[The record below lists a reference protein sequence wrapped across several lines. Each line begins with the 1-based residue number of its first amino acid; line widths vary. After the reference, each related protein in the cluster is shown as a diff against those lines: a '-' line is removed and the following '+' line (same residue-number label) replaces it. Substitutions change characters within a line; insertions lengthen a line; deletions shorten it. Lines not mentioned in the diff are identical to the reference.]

1 MENAKGESA
10 LTNIIRTVSLGLI
23 ILAGGR
29 SSRMGRDKAAL
40 PWQGATLLTDLLL
53 RSQGVAFD
61 EIIVSANRPPDLSAL
76 PPELAARVRVVA
88 DDCQDCGPLGG
99 MEAAFRACT
108 CSYCLVLSVD
118 LPFYDF
124 SPVKQILPK
133 LAQMPPVDLF
143 LPISENRPQ
152 PLAAVYRRGP
162 ALEAVQAALN
172 AGKRRVLSIADALT
186 VRILDDEGTPILYEN
201 VNTPSAY
208 KAALAI
214 DANRRRTVPVISISA
229 ARSGDPVIS
238 ISAARSGEGKTSL
251 AVQVIAEL
259 TRRGYAVAYVKS
271 THHRLCREKRG
282 SDTDRAL
289 QAGAVQALLCGP
301 DDVAAGEGK
310 EDALLRLTQQ
320 TAADIAIV
328 ESRSHGLFPVIYID
342 GPEPPPMRP
351 EAITAVIG
359 RGSDDFFRYI
369 APEPIDCLCGYI
381 LYLTTS

>member
-1 MENAKGESA
+1 M
-10 LTNIIRTVSLGLI
+10 TNIVRTVSLGLI

-40 PWQGATLLTDLLL
+40 PRRGATLLTDLLL
-53 RSQGVAFD
+53 RSQAVAFD
-61 EIIVSANRPPDLSAL
+61 EIVVSANRPPDLSSI
-76 PPELAARVRVVA
+76 PPELAARVCVVA

-99 MEAAFRACT
+99 MEAAFRAST

-124 SPVKQILPK
+124 SPVKQLLPE
-133 LAQMPPVDLF
+133 LAQMPPIDLF
-143 LPISENRPQ
+143 LPMSESRPQ

-186 VRILDDEGTPILYEN
+186 VRILDDAGTPILYEN

-214 DANRRRTVPVISISA
+214 DANRRRAVPIVSLSA
-229 ARSGDPVIS
+229 ARSGD
-238 ISAARSGEGKTSL
+238 GKTSL

-271 THHRLCREKRG
+271 THHCRCREKKG

-289 QAGAVQALLCGP
+289 QSGAVQALLCGP

-310 EDALLRLTQQ
+310 EDALLRLAQQ
-320 TAADIAIV
+320 TTADVAIV
-328 ESRSHGLFPVIYID
+328 ESRSHGPFPVIYID

-359 RGSDDFFRYI
+359 RGSDPSFRYI
-369 APEPIDCLCGYI
+369 APEPIDCLCSYI

>member
-1 MENAKGESA
+1 MGNAKGESA
-10 LTNIIRTVSLGLI
+10 LTNIVRTVSLGLI

-29 SSRMGRDKAAL
+29 SSRMGRNKAAL
-40 PWQGATLLTDLLL
+40 PWRGATLLTDLLL

-61 EIIVSANRPPDLSAL
+61 EIIVSANRPPDLSSI

-88 DDCQDCGPLGG
+88 DDCQDCGPLSG

-124 SPVKQILPK
+124 SPVKRLLPE
-133 LAQMPPVDLF
+133 LAQMPPVNLF
-143 LPISENRPQ
+143 LPMSESRPQ

-186 VRILDDEGTPILYEN
+186 VRILDDAGAPILYEN

-214 DANRRRTVPVISISA
+214 DANRRRAVPIVSLSA
-229 ARSGDPVIS
+229 ARSGD
-238 ISAARSGEGKTSL
+238 GKTSL

-282 SDTDRAL
+282 SDTDRAM
-289 QAGAVQALLCGP
+289 QAGAIQALLCGP

-320 TAADIAIV
+320 TAADIAII
-328 ESRSHGLFPVIYID
+328 ESRSHGPFPVIYIN
-342 GPEPPPMRP
+342 GPEPPPIRLDNT
-351 EAITAVIG
+351 TAVIG
-359 RGSDDFFRYI
+359 RGSDPSFRYI
-369 APEPIDCLCGYI
+369 APDQINCLCGYI

>member
-1 MENAKGESA
+1 
-10 LTNIIRTVSLGLI
+10 
-23 ILAGGR
+23 
-29 SSRMGRDKAAL
+29 MGRDKAAL
-40 PWQGATLLTDLLL
+40 PWRGATLLTDLLL

-61 EIIVSANRPPDLSAL
+61 EIIVSANRTPDLSSLPPDL
-76 PPELAARVRVVA
+76 AACVRIVA

-124 SPVKQILPK
+124 SPVKRLLPE

-143 LPISENRPQ
+143 LPMSESRPQ

-172 AGKRRVLSIADALT
+172 AGNRRVLSIADKLA
-186 VRILDDEGTPILYEN
+186 VRILDDAGAPILYEN

-214 DANRRRTVPVISISA
+214 DANRRRAVPVVSL
-229 ARSGDPVIS
+229 
-238 ISAARSGEGKTSL
+238 SAARSGEGKTSL

-259 TRRGYAVAYVKS
+259 TRRGYAVSYVKS
-271 THHRLCREKRG
+271 THHSHCWEKRG
-282 SDTDRAL
+282 SDTDRAM
-289 QAGAVQALLCGP
+289 QAGAVQSILCGP
-301 DDVAAGEGK
+301 DDVAAGERK
-310 EDALLRLTQQ
+310 EDTLLRLAQQ

-328 ESRSHGLFPVIYID
+328 ESRCHGPFPVICID
-342 GPEPPPMRP
+342 GPEPPPMSP
-351 EAITAVIG
+351 DNITAVIG
-359 RGSDDFFRYI
+359 RGSDPSFRYI

>member
-1 MENAKGESA
+1 MGNAKGESA
-10 LTNIIRTVSLGLI
+10 LTNIVRTVSLGLI

-29 SSRMGRDKAAL
+29 SSRIGRDKAAL
-40 PWQGATLLTDLLL
+40 PWRGATLLTDLLL

-124 SPVKQILPK
+124 SPVKRLLPE
-133 LAQMPPVDLF
+133 LSQTSLVDLF
-143 LPISENRPQ
+143 LPMSENRPQ
-152 PLAAVYRRGP
+152 PLAAIYKREA
-162 ALEAVQAALN
+162 ALEAVQAALA

-186 VRILDDEGTPILYEN
+186 VCILDDAGAPILYEN

-208 KAALAI
+208 KTALAI
-214 DANRRRTVPVISISA
+214 DANRRRAVPVISLSA
-229 ARSGDPVIS
+229 ARSGD
-238 ISAARSGEGKTSL
+238 GKTSL

-271 THHRLCREKRG
+271 THHRRCREKIG
-282 SDTDRAL
+282 SDTDRAA
-289 QAGAVQALLCGP
+289 QAGAVQTLLCSP
-301 DDVAAGEGK
+301 DDMADGEGK
-310 EDALLRLTQQ
+310 EEALLRLAQQ
-320 TAADIAIV
+320 MAADVAIV
-328 ESRSHGLFPVIYID
+328 ESRSHGPFPVLYID
-342 GPEPPPMRP
+342 GPEPPPMHP
-351 EAITAVIG
+351 DHITAVIG
-359 RGSDDFFRYI
+359 RGGDPSFRYI
-369 APEPIDCLCGYI
+369 APERLDDLCSYI
-381 LYLTTS
+381 LYVTTS

>member
-1 MENAKGESA
+1 M
-10 LTNIIRTVSLGLI
+10 TDIIRTVSLGLI

-40 PWQGATLLTDLLL
+40 PWHGATLLTDLLL
-53 RSQGVAFD
+53 RSQAVAFD
-61 EIIVSANRPPDLSAL
+61 EIVVSANRPPDLSAL

-108 CSYCLVLSVD
+108 CSYCLVVSVD

-124 SPVKQILPK
+124 SPVKRLLLEISQRPTT
-133 LAQMPPVDLF
+133 DLF
-143 LPISENRPQ
+143 LPMSEGRPQ
-152 PLAAVYRRGP
+152 PLAAVYQRAQ
-162 ALEAVQAALN
+162 ALKAVQTALA
-172 AGKRRVLSIADALT
+172 AGKRRVLSIADVLT
-186 VRILDDEGTPILYEN
+186 VRILDDAGTPILYEN

-214 DANRRRTVPVISISA
+214 DANRRRAVPIVSL
-229 ARSGDPVIS
+229 
-238 ISAARSGEGKTSL
+238 SAARSGEGKTSL
-251 AVQVIAEL
+251 AAQVIAEL

-271 THHRLCREKRG
+271 THHRRCREKKG

-289 QAGAVQALLCGP
+289 QSGAVQALLCGP

-310 EDALLRLTQQ
+310 EDALLRLAQQ
-320 TAADIAIV
+320 TAADVAIV
-328 ESRSHGLFPVIYID
+328 ESRSHGPFPVIYIN
-342 GPEPPPMRP
+342 GPEPPPIRLDN
-351 EAITAVIG
+351 ITAVIG
-359 RGSDDFFRYI
+359 RGSNPSFRYI
-369 APEPIDCLCGYI
+369 ALEPIDCLCGYI

>member
-1 MENAKGESA
+1 MKNAKGESA
-10 LTNIIRTVSLGLI
+10 LTNTTRTVSLGLV

-29 SSRMGRDKAAL
+29 SSRMGRNKVSL
-40 PWQGATLLTDLLL
+40 PWRGATLLTDLLL
-53 RSQGVAFD
+53 RSQAVAFD

-76 PPELAARVRVVA
+76 PSDLADRICVVA

-124 SPVKQILPK
+124 SPVKRLLPE

-143 LPISENRPQ
+143 LPISESRPQ
-152 PLAAVYRRGP
+152 PLAAIYKREP
-162 ALEAVQAALN
+162 ALEAVQAALA
-172 AGKRRVLSIADALT
+172 AGKRRVLSIADKLA
-186 VRILDDEGTPILYEN
+186 VRILDDAGAPILYEN
-201 VNTPSAY
+201 INTPSAY
-208 KAALAI
+208 KDALAI
-214 DANRRRTVPVISISA
+214 DANRSRAVPVVA
-229 ARSGDPVIS
+229 

-271 THHRLCREKRG
+271 TDHRRCLEKRG

-301 DDVAAGEGK
+301 DDVAGGERK
-310 EDALLRLTQQ
+310 EDALLRLAQQ
-320 TAADIAIV
+320 TAADIAII
-328 ESRSHGLFPVIYID
+328 ESRSHGPFPVLYID

-351 EAITAVIG
+351 DHITAVIG
-359 RGSDDFFRYI
+359 CGGNPSFCYI
-369 APEPIDCLCGYI
+369 APAHIDSLCSYI

>member
-1 MENAKGESA
+1 MGNAKGESA
-10 LTNIIRTVSLGLI
+10 LINTVSAVSLGLI

-40 PWQGATLLTDLLL
+40 PWRGATLLTDLIQ

-61 EIIVSANRPPDLSAL
+61 EIVVSANRPPDLSAL
-76 PPELAARVRVVA
+76 PSELSSCVRVVA
-88 DDCQDCGPLGG
+88 DNYQGCGPLSG

-124 SPVKQILPK
+124 SPVKQILPE
-133 LAQMPPVDLF
+133 LAQMPQVDLF
-143 LPISENRPQ
+143 LPMSESRPQ
-152 PLAAVYRRGP
+152 PLAAIYRRGP

-186 VRILDDEGTPILYEN
+186 VRILDDAGAPILYEN

-214 DANRRRTVPVISISA
+214 DANRRRAVPIVSLSA
-229 ARSGDPVIS
+229 ARSGD
-238 ISAARSGEGKTSL
+238 GKTSL

-271 THHRLCREKRG
+271 THHRRCREKIG
-282 SDTDRAL
+282 SDTDRAA
-289 QAGAVQALLCGP
+289 QAGAVQTLLCSP
-301 DDVAAGEGK
+301 DDMADGEGK
-310 EDALLRLTQQ
+310 EEALLRLAQQ
-320 TAADIAIV
+320 MAADVAIV
-328 ESRSHGLFPVIYID
+328 ESRSHGPFPVLYID
-342 GPEPPPMRP
+342 GPEPPPMHP
-351 EAITAVIG
+351 DHITAVIG
-359 RGSDDFFRYI
+359 RGGDPSFRYI
-369 APEPIDCLCGYI
+369 APERLDDLCSYI
-381 LYLTTS
+381 LYVTTS

>member
-1 MENAKGESA
+1 M
-10 LTNIIRTVSLGLI
+10 TDIVRTASLGLV

-40 PWQGATLLTDLLL
+40 PWRGATLLTDLLL

-61 EIIVSANRPPDLSAL
+61 EIVVSANRPPDLSSL
-76 PPELAARVRVVA
+76 PPKLAACVRVVA

-124 SPVKQILPK
+124 SPVKHLLSE
-133 LAQMPPVDLF
+133 LATMPPVDLF
-143 LPISENRPQ
+143 LPMPESRPQ
-152 PLAAVYRRGP
+152 PLAAVYRRRP
-162 ALEAVQAALN
+162 ALEAVQATLN
-172 AGKRRVLSIADALT
+172 AGKRRVLSIAEALT
-186 VRILDDEGTPILYEN
+186 VRILDDTGTPILYEN
-201 VNTPSAY
+201 INTPSTY
-208 KAALAI
+208 KDALAI
-214 DANRRRTVPVISISA
+214 DANRRRAV
-229 ARSGDPVIS
+229 PVIS

-271 THHRLCREKRG
+271 TDHRRCREKRG
-282 SDTDRAL
+282 SDTDRAM

-301 DDVAAGEGK
+301 DDVAAGECK
-310 EDALLRLTQQ
+310 EDALLRLAQQ
-320 TAADIAIV
+320 TTADIAIV
-328 ESRSHGLFPVIYID
+328 ESRSHGPFPVLYID

-351 EAITAVIG
+351 AHITAVIG

-369 APEPIDCLCGYI
+369 APERIDCLCDYI

>member
-10 LTNIIRTVSLGLI
+10 LTNIVRTVSLGLI

-40 PWQGATLLTDLLL
+40 PWRDATLLTDLLL
-53 RSQGVAFD
+53 RSQAVAFD
-61 EIIVSANRPPDLSAL
+61 DIVVSANRPPDLSAL
-76 PPELAARVRVVA
+76 PPELAARVRIVA

-124 SPVKQILPK
+124 SPVKRLLPE
-133 LAQMPPVDLF
+133 LAQMPQVDLF
-143 LPISENRPQ
+143 LPISESRPQ
-152 PLAAVYRRGP
+152 PLAAIYRREE
-162 ALEAVQAALN
+162 ALKAMQAALA
-172 AGKRRVLSIADALT
+172 AGKRRVLSIADALA
-186 VRILDDEGTPILYEN
+186 VRILDDAGEPILYEN
-201 VNTPSAY
+201 INTPPAY
-208 KAALAI
+208 KDALAI
-214 DANRRRTVPVISISA
+214 DANRRRAV
-229 ARSGDPVIS
+229 PVIS

-251 AVQVIAEL
+251 AVQIIAEL
-259 TRRGYAVAYVKS
+259 TRRGYAVSYVKS
-271 THHRLCREKRG
+271 THHSRCWEKRG
-282 SDTDRAL
+282 SDTDRAM
-289 QAGAVQALLCGP
+289 QAGAVQSILCGP

-310 EDALLRLTQQ
+310 EDALLQLTQQ

-328 ESRSHGLFPVIYID
+328 ESRCHGPFPVLCID

-351 EAITAVIG
+351 DNITAVIG

-369 APEPIDCLCGYI
+369 APEHIDSLCSYI

>member
-1 MENAKGESA
+1 MGNAKGESA
-10 LTNIIRTVSLGLI
+10 LTNIVRTVSLGLI

-40 PWQGATLLTDLLL
+40 PWRGATLLTDLLL
-53 RSQGVAFD
+53 RSQAVAFD
-61 EIIVSANRPPDLSAL
+61 EIVVSANRPPDLSAL
-76 PPELAARVRVVA
+76 PPELAARIRVVA

-143 LPISENRPQ
+143 LPMSESRPQ
-152 PLAAVYRRGP
+152 PLAAIYRREP
-162 ALEAVQAALN
+162 SLEAAQTALA
-172 AGKRRVLSIADALT
+172 AGKRRVLSIADKLA
-186 VRILDDEGTPILYEN
+186 VRFLDDAGAPILYEN

-214 DANRRRTVPVISISA
+214 DANRRRAVPIVSLSA
-229 ARSGDPVIS
+229 ARSGD
-238 ISAARSGEGKTSL
+238 GKTSL

-271 THHRLCREKRG
+271 THHRRCREKRG
-282 SDTDRAL
+282 SDTDKAL

-310 EDALLRLTQQ
+310 EDALLRLAQQ
-320 TAADIAIV
+320 TAADIAII
-328 ESRSHGLFPVIYID
+328 ESRSHGLFPVLYLTND
-342 GPEPPPMRP
+342 APPIRQHDVT
-351 EAITAVIG
+351 AIIG
-359 RGSDDFFRYI
+359 NISNADAACRWFSPDQLD
-369 APEPIDCLCGYI
+369 ALCSYI
-381 LYLTTS
+381 LYVTTS

>member
-1 MENAKGESA
+1 MINTVSA
-10 LTNIIRTVSLGLI
+10 VSLGLV

-40 PWQGATLLTDLLL
+40 PWRGATLLTDLLL

-61 EIIVSANRPPDLSAL
+61 EIVVSANRPPDLSAL
-76 PPELAARVRVVA
+76 PSELSSCVRVVA
-88 DDCQDCGPLGG
+88 DNYQGCGPLSG

-124 SPVKQILPK
+124 SPVKQILPE
-133 LAQMPPVDLF
+133 LAQMPQVDLF
-143 LPISENRPQ
+143 LPMSESRPQ
-152 PLAAVYRRGP
+152 PLAAIYRRGP
-162 ALEAVQAALN
+162 ALEAVQAALA
-172 AGKRRVLSIADALT
+172 AGKRRVLSIADTLA
-186 VRILDDEGTPILYEN
+186 VRILDDAGAPILYEN
-201 VNTPSAY
+201 INTPSAY

-214 DANRRRTVPVISISA
+214 DANRSRAVPVVSL
-229 ARSGDPVIS
+229 
-238 ISAARSGEGKTSL
+238 SAARSGEGKTSL

-271 THHRLCREKRG
+271 THHHRCREKRG
-282 SDTDRAL
+282 SDTDRAA
-289 QAGAVQALLCGP
+289 QAGAVQALLCGL
-301 DDVAAGEGK
+301 DDVAAGECK

-320 TAADIAIV
+320 TAADVAIV
-328 ESRSHGLFPVIYID
+328 ESRSHGPFPVIYID
-342 GPEPPPMRP
+342 GPEPPPIRP
-351 EAITAVIG
+351 DHITAVIG

-369 APEPIDCLCGYI
+369 SPEQIDCLCGYI

>member
-1 MENAKGESA
+1 MGNAKGESA
-10 LTNIIRTVSLGLI
+10 LTNIVRTVSLGLI
-23 ILAGGR
+23 ILAGGH
-29 SSRMGRDKAAL
+29 SSRMGRDKTAL
-40 PWQGATLLTDLLL
+40 PWRGATLLTDLLL

-76 PPELAARVRVVA
+76 PPELAARVCVVA
-88 DDCQDCGPLGG
+88 DSCQGWGPLGG

-124 SPVKQILPK
+124 SPVKRLLPE
-133 LAQMPPVDLF
+133 LSQTSLVDLF
-143 LPISENRPQ
+143 LPMSENRPQ

-162 ALEAVQAALN
+162 ALEVVQAALN
-172 AGKRRVLSIADALT
+172 AGKRRVLSIADKLA
-186 VRILDDEGTPILYEN
+186 VRFLDDAGAPILYEN
-201 VNTPSAY
+201 VNTPAAY
-208 KAALAI
+208 KDALAV
-214 DANRRRTVPVISISA
+214 DANRSRAVPIVSL
-229 ARSGDPVIS
+229 
-238 ISAARSGEGKTSL
+238 SAARSGEGKTSL

-271 THHRLCREKRG
+271 THHCLCREKRG

-310 EDALLRLTQQ
+310 EYALLRLTQQ
-320 TAADIAIV
+320 TAADIAII
-328 ESRSHGLFPVIYID
+328 ESRSHGPFPVIYID
-342 GPEPPPMRP
+342 GPEPPPIRP
-351 EAITAVIG
+351 DNITAVIG

>member
-1 MENAKGESA
+1 MKNAKGESA
-10 LTNIIRTVSLGLI
+10 LTNTARTVSLGLV

-40 PWQGATLLTDLLL
+40 PWRGATLLTDLIR

-61 EIIVSANRPPDLSAL
+61 EIVVSANRPPDISAL
-76 PPELAARVRVVA
+76 PSELSSCVRVVA
-88 DDCQDCGPLGG
+88 DNYQGCGPLSG

-124 SPVKQILPK
+124 SPVKRLLPK
-133 LAQMPPVDLF
+133 LTQIPPVDLF
-143 LPISENRPQ
+143 LPMSESRPQ

-162 ALEAVQAALN
+162 TLKAVQATLA
-172 AGKRRVLSIADALT
+172 AEKRRVLSIVDALT
-186 VRILDDEGTPILYEN
+186 VHILDDTGAPILYEN
-201 VNTPSAY
+201 INTPSAY

-214 DANRRRTVPVISISA
+214 DANRRRAVPIVSLSA
-229 ARSGDPVIS
+229 ARSGD
-238 ISAARSGEGKTSL
+238 GKTSL
-251 AVQVIAEL
+251 AAQVIAEL

-271 THHRLCREKRG
+271 THHRRCREKKG

-289 QAGAVQALLCGP
+289 QSGAVQALLCGP

-310 EDALLRLTQQ
+310 EDALLRLAQQ
-320 TAADIAIV
+320 TAADVAIV
-328 ESRSHGLFPVIYID
+328 ESRSHGPFPVIYIN
-342 GPEPPPMRP
+342 GPEPPPIRLDN
-351 EAITAVIG
+351 ITAVIG
-359 RGSDDFFRYI
+359 YGSDPSFRYI
-369 APEPIDCLCGYI
+369 APAHIDSLYSYI

>member
-1 MENAKGESA
+1 MESTKGESA
-10 LTNIIRTVSLGLI
+10 LTDIVRTVSLGLI

-40 PWQGATLLTDLLL
+40 PWRGATLLTDLLL
-53 RSQGVAFD
+53 RSQGIAFD
-61 EIIVSANRPPDLSAL
+61 EIIVSANRPPDLSSL
-76 PPELAARVRVVA
+76 PPELAARVCVVA
-88 DDCQDCGPLGG
+88 DSCQGWGPLGG

-124 SPVKQILPK
+124 SPVKQILPE
-133 LAQMPPVDLF
+133 LAQMPPIDLF
-143 LPISENRPQ
+143 LPMSESRPQ
-152 PLAAVYRRGP
+152 PLAAVYRQRP

-172 AGKRRVLSIADALT
+172 TGKRRVLSIADALT
-186 VRILDDEGTPILYEN
+186 VRILDDAGAPILYEN

-208 KAALAI
+208 KTALAI
-214 DANRRRTVPVISISA
+214 DANRSRAVPIVSLSA
-229 ARSGDPVIS
+229 ARSGD
-238 ISAARSGEGKTSL
+238 GKTSL
-251 AVQVIAEL
+251 AVQVIAKL

-271 THHRLCREKRG
+271 THHRRCREKRG

-328 ESRSHGLFPVIYID
+328 ESRSHGPFPVIYID

-351 EAITAVIG
+351 DNITAVIG
-359 RGSDDFFRYI
+359 YGSDDFFRYI
-369 APEPIDCLCGYI
+369 APEQIDCLCGYI